1 MNKLVVKHK
10 VKGEDIPTTTSRKV
24 AEIFEKE
31 HKNVIRDIE
40 RIIDTELNFELSE
53 MFILDTYKDSTGRTL
68 KQYLITQDG
77 FSLLV
82 MGFTGAKALEFKLAY
97 IKAFNEMK
105 KELEDFK
112 FQRKL
117 SKEGYK
123 GLTGSLKDE
132 LGENAKVYHFS
143 NEADMIN
150 RIVLGLTAK
159 QYCDIHN
166 IDRKKMRDHL
176 SSKDLEAIA
185 ELEKYDEF
193 LIRRGFSY
201 KEREEELSEYHLRRL
216 IKTLEVA

>member
-10 VKGEDIPTTTSRKV
+10 VKGEDVPVTTSRKV
-24 AEIFEKE
+24 AEYFEKE
-31 HKNVIRDIE
+31 HYNVIRDIE
-40 RIIDTELNFELSE
+40 KLFSNDLKNELVK
-53 MFILDTYKDSTGRTL
+53 MFFISQYKDKKGETR
-68 KQYLITQDG
+68 KEYLLTQDG

-82 MGFTGAKALEFKLAY
+82 MGFTGAKAMKFKLAY

-105 KELEDFK
+105 KELEDFR

-132 LGENAKVYHFS
+132 LGDNAKVYHFS

-150 RIVLGLTAK
+150 RIVLGLSAK

-216 IKTLEVA
+216 RKTLEVA